1 MRRALRIAIVSTIL
15 LLPGSLVAFGAND
28 PYHVFIDPVRN
39 KEGFKAGGP
48 LEFEIFEIVMI
59 SMGIFFLLAARPLS
73 DGIPPKVEPKVE
85 AKPKIEERGFGT
97 LTLDTGGQL
106 GKSYPI
112 GEKGLIVG
120 RDPGQCDIV
129 ISDPNVSRVHAW
141 VTVRKGE
148 TVVIDRGSTN
158 GTYVN
163 NTKVE
168 NAKLKS
174 GDVIQLGRK
183 CVTTLIFKQ

>member
-1 MRRALRIAIVSTIL
+1 MKRGVKIAFFSTGFL
-15 LLPGSLVAFGAND
+15 LSGSMAAFGVNH
-28 PYHVFIDPVRN
+28 PH
-39 KEGFKAGGP
+39 G
-48 LEFEIFEIVMI
+48 LLFETVWNQDWVWVMI
-59 SMGIFFLLAARPLS
+59 SLGIIFLLAARPLS
-73 DGIPPKVEPKVE
+73 SGISPEVDPKAEAEPKAE
-85 AKPKIEERGFGT
+85 QRGVGT
-97 LTLDTGGQL
+97 LTLSAGGQL

-129 ISDPNVSRVHAW
+129 ISDPNVSRLHAW
-141 VTVRKGE
+141 VTVKKGE
-148 TVVIDRGSTN
+148 VVVIDRGSTN

-163 NTKVE
+163 NVKVE

-183 CVTTLIFKQ
+183 CMTTLIFKQ

>member
-1 MRRALRIAIVSTIL
+1 MKRGFQLGVFLTCFL
-15 LLPGSLVAFGAND
+15 LFGSMAAFGVN
-28 PYHVFIDPVRN
+28 HRGGLFIETVWNQDWVW
-39 KEGFKAGGP
+39 
-48 LEFEIFEIVMI
+48 VTI
-59 SMGIFFLLAARPLS
+59 SLGIIFLLAARPLS
-73 DGIPPKVEPKVE
+73 DGIPPKAESKEEAEPKAKAEPQVEP
-85 AKPKIEERGFGT
+85 RGLGT
-97 LTLDTGGQL
+97 LTLSASGQL

-141 VTVRKGE
+141 VTLKKGE
-148 TVVIDRGSTN
+148 VVVIDRGSTN

-163 NTKVE
+163 NVKIE

-183 CVTTLIFKQ
+183 CMTTLVFNL

>member
-1 MRRALRIAIVSTIL
+1 MRR
-15 LLPGSLVAFGAND
+15 
-28 PYHVFIDPVRN
+28 
-39 KEGFKAGGP
+39 GFKISFFSTCFLLSGSVTAIGVNHPQG
-48 LEFEIFEIVMI
+48 LLMETGWNQDWVWVMI
-59 SMGIFFLLAARPLS
+59 SLGIIFLLAARPLS
-73 DGIPPKVEPKVE
+73 EAIPPEVESKAEAEPKAE
-85 AKPKIEERGFGT
+85 QGGGGT
-97 LTLDTGGQL
+97 LTLSAGGQL

-129 ISDPNVSRVHAW
+129 ISDPNVSRLHAW
-141 VTVRKGE
+141 VTMKKGE
-148 TVVIDRGSTN
+148 VVVIDRGSTN

-163 NTKVE
+163 NVKVE

-183 CVTTLIFKQ
+183 CMTTLIFKQ

>member
-1 MRRALRIAIVSTIL
+1 MKRGFKTAFFSTGFL
-15 LLPGSLVAFGAND
+15 LSGSMAAFGVNHPD
-28 PYHVFIDPVRN
+28 
-39 KEGFKAGGP
+39 G
-48 LEFEIFEIVMI
+48 LLFETVWNQDWVWVMI
-59 SMGIFFLLAARPLS
+59 SLGIIFLLAARPLS
-73 DGIPPKVEPKVE
+73 SGISPKVDAKAEAEPKAE
-85 AKPKIEERGFGT
+85 QRGVGT
-97 LTLDTGGQL
+97 LTLSAGGQL

-129 ISDPNVSRVHAW
+129 ISDPNVSRLHAW
-141 VTVRKGE
+141 VTVKKE
-148 TVVIDRGSTN
+148 EVVVIDRGSTN

-163 NTKVE
+163 NVKVE

-183 CVTTLIFKQ
+183 CMTTLIFKQ

>member
-1 MRRALRIAIVSTIL
+1 MGRGFKISFFLTWL
-15 LLPGSLVAFGAND
+15 LLSGPMAAFGANHPHSLLMETVWNQD
-28 PYHVFIDPVRN
+28 WVGV
-39 KEGFKAGGP
+39 
-48 LEFEIFEIVMI
+48 VI
-59 SMGIFFLLAARPLS
+59 SLGIIFLLAARPLS
-73 DGIPPKVEPKVE
+73 NETSPKAEPKVGAE
-85 AKPKIEERGFGT
+85 PNAEQRGIGI
-97 LTLDTGGQL
+97 LTLSAGGQL

-141 VTVRKGE
+141 VTVKKGE
-148 TVVIDRGSTN
+148 VVVIDRGSTN

-163 NTKVE
+163 NVKVE
-168 NAKLKS
+168 DAKLKS

-183 CVTTLIFKQ
+183 CTTTLIFKQ